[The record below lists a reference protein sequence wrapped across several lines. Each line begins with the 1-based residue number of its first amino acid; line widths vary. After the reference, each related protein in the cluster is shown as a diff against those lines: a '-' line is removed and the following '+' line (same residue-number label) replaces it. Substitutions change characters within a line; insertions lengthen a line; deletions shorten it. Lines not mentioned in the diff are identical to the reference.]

1 MIGHDFCQSTMV
13 ILLSLNQS
21 NSNSHLFLSL
31 SIIFPEAL
39 LAAPIWQSYCDYVA
53 RRFGFPPVVA
63 QVLQSVV
70 QPLEEMKRLP
80 AMHAF
85 AWCHRSDLAAL
96 GFLYQD

>member
-1 MIGHDFCQSTMV
+1 
-13 ILLSLNQS
+13 
-21 NSNSHLFLSL
+21 
-31 SIIFPEAL
+31 L
-39 LAAPIWQSYCDYVA
+39 LAAPIWQAYCDYVA

>member
-1 MIGHDFCQSTMV
+1 
-13 ILLSLNQS
+13 
-21 NSNSHLFLSL
+21 
-31 SIIFPEAL
+31 
-39 LAAPIWQSYCDYVA
+39 VA

>member
-1 MIGHDFCQSTMV
+1 MV
-13 ILLSLNQS
+13 
-21 NSNSHLFLSL
+21 
-31 SIIFPEAL
+31 FPAEAL
-39 LAAPIWQSYCDYVA
+39 LAAPIWQSYCHYVA

-70 QPLEEMKRLP
+70 QPLQETKRLP

-96 GFLYQD
+96 GFLYQDWDVWDGVSGRKYHEILKVNGN

>member
-1 MIGHDFCQSTMV
+1 MIGHYFFQSTIV
-13 ILLSLNQS
+13 ILLPLSQEFSLIPLTFD
-21 NSNSHLFLSL
+21 H
-31 SIIFPEAL
+31 FPEAL